1 MSKKLNIVY
10 LPLARTTFSM
20 PDAED
25 NYNKSCRLLERFTDN
40 LYKPQELLT
49 SPEMLSDYVDTV
61 GRPDLIIYQCSTFIG
76 ADFVLELTRRFNCL
90 VVVWSVRE
98 PSIDGGRLKLNSLT
112 GAFSA
117 GNSLFMQNHDYRFI
131 FGNPD
136 EQSVI
141 QSFEK
146 LFSALEITGKLREL
160 VIGIVGEQPPGFEF
174 GNIDK
179 ALLADKLGV
188 RIEKIDVANIIQSA
202 TSYSQEDILLSLA
215 EIKER
220 TKGWEALP
228 IENLEKH
235 ARLRTAYQEFVTKN
249 GIKALASRCWPDFF
263 TEYGV
268 PVCSVLSFLND
279 SGITT
284 SCETDIGGAISMFIG
299 SELTGSPAYFGDPVA
314 IDESCNGI
322 VFWHCGAGATSLARK
337 KEGAKLGVHPN
348 RKIGPTMEFGLKD
361 GKVTI
366 LRLGKN
372 REGLRL
378 MAMKG
383 EALDEPQK
391 FWGTSVV
398 VRPEKACSQV
408 KVSELVRD
416 GWEPHFVVAYG
427 DIIEELRLLCGFLN
441 IPFIEY

>member
-1 MSKKLNIVY
+1 MKSNIVY

-25 NYNKSCRLLERFTDN
+25 NFNKSCRLLESLAEN

-49 SPEMLSDYVDTV
+49 SPEALSDFVEKAT
-61 GRPDLIIYQCSTFIG
+61 RPGLIIYQCATFIG
-76 ADFVLELTRRFNCL
+76 GDFVMELTRRFNCP

-117 GNSLFMQNHDYRFI
+117 GNNLYMHNCNYRFI

-136 EQSVI
+136 EPSVV
-141 QSFEK
+141 QSFK
-146 LFSALEITGKLREL
+146 DLFSALEITEKLKEL
-160 VIGIVGEQPPGFEF
+160 VIGIVGTPPPGFDF
-174 GNIDK
+174 GNLDE
-179 ALLADKLGV
+179 ALLASKLGV
-188 RIEKIDVANIIQSA
+188 KITKIEVANIINTA
-202 TSYSQEDILLSLA
+202 NSYSQKDIATAITEL
-215 EIKER
+215 KER
-220 TKGWEALP
+220 TKGWESFPA
-228 IENLEKH
+228 ENIEKH
-235 ARLRTAYQEFVTKN
+235 ARLRTAYQEFVSNN

-263 TEYGV
+263 TEYGA

-279 SGITT
+279 SGIAT
-284 SCETDIGGAISMFIG
+284 SCETDMGGAISMFIG
-299 SELTGSPAYFGDPVA
+299 SELTGSAVYFGDPVA
-314 IDESCNGI
+314 VDESCNGI

-348 RKIGPTMEFGLKD
+348 RKIGPTMEFGLKSGEVTVMRM
-361 GKVTI
+361 GKD
-366 LRLGKN
+366 
-372 REGLRL
+372 REGFRM

-383 EALDEPQK
+383 VALDEPQK

-398 VRPEKACSQV
+398 VKPESGASQA
-408 KVSELVRD
+408 KVAELVSA

-427 DIIEELRLLCGFLN
+427 DIVEKLRLMCDFIG
-441 IPFIEY
+441 IPFIKY